1 MRVLVLSIVP
11 SPYQRDL
18 FGALNEHPDV
28 DLTVCYSE
36 AGSPDS
42 PWPKAELRTFES
54 IFKSFYL
61 SWRGKR
67 FIVNW
72 QLPSVK
78 GYDAVVV
85 NGYVTIPS
93 QWILRTAPEDVP
105 LVFWG
110 EKMEHAQGGLREFI
124 QGILTKPLKRV
135 SAIVAIGKKAARD
148 YEENFPGKPI
158 HEVPYYCSLEDFRP
172 TKSDYPK
179 SPATILFCGQM
190 IERKGV
196 DLLLDAFRQ
205 LIQSGYKARL
215 LLVGREAEL
224 PKMLERLP
232 AQVHQHIEY
241 AGFQA
246 PERLPDYF
254 EQADVFVLPSRYD
267 GWGVVVNQ
275 ALAAGLA
282 VVCSDAVGAA
292 EDLVIPGWNGY
303 IFRNGDS
310 KELAD
315 QLCNL
320 LEAPGTIRL
329 LSGNSLSKSREITP
343 SQGAQDWVEI
353 LKEVTG
359 K

>member
-1 MRVLVLSIVP
+1 MRILVLSIVP

-18 FGALNEHPDV
+18 FGALSRHPEV

-42 PWPKAELRTFES
+42 PWPKAELRPFES
-54 IFKSFYL
+54 VFRSFYL
-61 SWRGKR
+61 SWKGKR
-67 FIVNW
+67 FIVNL
-72 QLPSVK
+72 QLPSAK

-93 QWILRTAPEDVP
+93 QWIMRTAADKVP

-110 EKMEHAQGGLREFI
+110 EKMEHAQGGLREFV
-124 QGILTKPLKRV
+124 QGLLTKPLRRV
-135 SAIVAIGKKAARD
+135 KAIVAIGKKAARD
-148 YEENFPGKPI
+148 YRQQFPGMPV
-158 HEVPYYCSLEDFRP
+158 HEVPYYCSLDGFKP
-172 TKSDYPK
+172 VKSNYPE

-196 DLLLDAFRQ
+196 DLLLKAFQ
-205 LIQSGYKARL
+205 KVIESGLKAKL

-224 PKMLERLP
+224 PQMLKEIP
-232 AQVHQHIEY
+232 QEVMNHVEF

-246 PERLPDYF
+246 PESLPEFF
-254 EQADVFVLPSRYD
+254 ERADIFVLPSRYD

-282 VVCSDAVGAA
+282 VICSDAVGAA
-292 EDLVIPGWNGY
+292 EDLVIPDWNGF
-303 IFRNGDS
+303 IFRNGES
-310 KELAD
+310 QQLAD
-315 QLCNL
+315 QLCDL
-320 LEAPGTIRL
+320 LKAPGTIRL
-329 LSGNSLSKSREITP
+329 FSENSAAKSREITP
-343 SQGAQDWVEI
+343 AQGAEDWVKI

-359 K
+359 S